1 MNIKK
6 SIVTIALFALLV
18 ANLGGAHGHY
28 CFDGQEPAFS
38 VHFDNLVA
46 HVDHVS
52 DEQTHN
58 DTDMESG
65 SQILI
70 KFFQTDFFAFLPL
83 LLTLFLWPLFNERR
97 YAISYTPA
105 DRHKPAKLLP
115 PLRAPPGTF

>member
-1 MNIKK
+1 MSGKK
-6 SIVTIALFALLV
+6 SIVAIALFALLI

-46 HVDHVS
+46 HVDHVT
-52 DEQTHN
+52 DKQAHN

-70 KFFQTDFFAFLPL
+70 KFFEADFSILLPL
-83 LLTLFLWPLFNERR
+83 LLALFLWPLFSERR
-97 YAISYTPA
+97 YAVSCSPV
-105 DRHKPAKLLP
+105 HKRKPSKLLP
-115 PLRAPPGTF
+115 PLRAPPGTL

>member
-1 MNIKK
+1 MSARK
-6 SIVTIALFALLV
+6 SIVAIALFAFLI

-46 HVDHVS
+46 HVDHVT
-52 DEQTHN
+52 DEQIHN
-58 DTDMESG
+58 DTDMESAA
-65 SQILI
+65 QILI
-70 KFFQTDFFAFLPL
+70 KFFKADFSVLLPL
-83 LLTLFLWPLFNERR
+83 LLALFLWPIFSERR

-105 DRHKPAKLLP
+105 HWRKPVKLLP